1 MSNIV
6 VNGPI
11 AILSGSGSAVTFTKS
26 GQADISNNSGSSAVP
41 IEIVNEMKIA
51 PWGEDNQF
59 PQRVIKQ
66 MEYYGVGKSALDWK
80 ARALYAGGVVPGKI
94 TGIDPDTK
102 EEIFTPLDRTTNP
115 EIYKFIE
122 APWFDRFMLEY
133 LQDWSWFSNCFP
145 EAVLSNDCTKIKKWV
160 HQESSACRL
169 SVMDSKGKMDY
180 VFLSNYWG
188 SSIGQLPRFD
198 GTKIFIPG
206 VRENRKNNTSL
217 EKSLYS
223 RIRSIDMYNPVESLR
238 KIAEDLKTKK
248 GLKSAIL
255 PTNYPSPGKTYYQ
268 LATWDGA
275 RLSGWIEIATKIPD
289 MIKVLY
295 QKAFKLKYHIEIP
308 ETYFSDKYGPEV
320 WLGKNETEQGEAKKE
335 LLESMDKFL
344 TGEEAAYKSFVS
356 FFKIDPYK
364 GGDMGQVKIT
374 PIEDKSNIDKELLT
388 GSAADIQF
396 LVSAGIHPTLFGAG
410 TIGTGQQRSGGSDIR
425 EAFLVYNAS
434 LKLERKVMLAPL
446 YLTRD
451 FNNWGED
458 IQFRIQETVLT
469 TLDKGHGTEKK
480 LS

>member
-6 VNGPI
+6 ISGPV
-11 AILSGSGSAVTFTKS
+11 AILSGAAAAVTFTKAGEQETTS
-26 GQADISNNSGSSAVP
+26 NSGSSAVP

-94 TGIDPDTK
+94 TGVDPKTK
-102 EEIFTPLDRTTNP
+102 EEIFEPLDRTQYP

-145 EAVLSNDCTKIKKWV
+145 EAILSNDASKINKWV

-169 SVMDSKGKMDY
+169 SVMDSKGKMNY

-188 SSIGQLPRFD
+188 SSVDQLPKFD
-198 GTKIFIPG
+198 GTKNFIPG
-206 VRENRKNNTSL
+206 VKDNRRNNTSL
-217 EKSLYS
+217 DKTLYS
-223 RIRSIDMYNPVESLR
+223 RIRSIDMYNPTESLTA
-238 KIAEDLKTKK
+238 IAKDLKTKK

-268 LATWDGA
+268 LAAWDGA

-289 MIKVLY
+289 MIKILY

-308 ETYFSDKYGPEV
+308 ESYFTDKYGPEK
-320 WLGKNETEQGEAKKE
+320 WAGKTEGEKETAKRE
-335 LLESMDKFL
+335 LLESMDNFL
-344 TGEEAAYKSFVS
+344 TGEDSAFKSFVS
-356 FFKIDPYK
+356 FFKTDPYK

-374 PIEDKSNIDKELLT
+374 PIEDKSSIDKELLT
-388 GSAADIQF
+388 SSAADIQF

-451 FNNWGED
+451 FNGWDKD